1 MGSYGSCHVT
11 PLPSTLATLPGVAGA
26 GRRTVSSGHLVSG
39 AQVSGCR
46 VVCGGSG
53 GSSEE
58 WERELKPRSC
68 WWLAGGGVRTA
79 AEQQRGPFLPPFP
92 TADAVATPPHLGS
105 LGNPGGPDPGA
116 GPPDGR
122 QRRSQQ
128 VQIRGAA
135 ANAESWELL
144 GFGAGTIAVPVGES
158 ARGIVSCQRVLVK
171 ACGPWEQVGVGQSW
185 PCGPTVLNGG
195 PTWP

>member
-1 MGSYGSCHVT
+1 MQSGETAGGRGEKSTEGRGGDQKVGSYGSCHVT

-116 GPPDGR
+116 GPPSSDG
-122 QRRSQQ
+122 
-128 VQIRGAA
+128 
-135 ANAESWELL
+135 
-144 GFGAGTIAVPVGES
+144 T
-158 ARGIVSCQRVLVK
+158 
-171 ACGPWEQVGVGQSW
+171 VGVLRTS
-185 PCGPTVLNGG
+185 LKE
-195 PTWP
+195 